1 MIKPSLLDELIC
13 HNASLDSVYHK
24 PPTAF
29 VEGKV
34 GLKRVLPARADGAV
48 GEEPASQPISGKIL
62 KKNLVDYQFLF
73 RLATSSPWIKEELLH
88 ECRTVVLSSLTSSG
102 VA

>member
-1 MIKPSLLDELIC
+1 MTLISEETAVIKPSLLDELIC

-34 GLKRVLPARADGAV
+34 GLKRVLPVWAEGAAR
-48 GEEPASQPISGKIL
+48 EEPA
-62 KKNLVDYQFLF
+62 
-73 RLATSSPWIKEELLH
+73 RL
-88 ECRTVVLSSLTSSG
+88 R
-102 VA
+102 

>member
-34 GLKRVLPARADGAV
+34 GLKRVLPARAEGAAR
-48 GEEPASQPISGKIL
+48 EEPA
-62 KKNLVDYQFLF
+62 
-73 RLATSSPWIKEELLH
+73 RL
-88 ECRTVVLSSLTSSG
+88 R
-102 VA
+102 

>member
-62 KKNLVDYQFLF
+62 KKKSS
-73 RLATSSPWIKEELLH
+73 RLSVFVQVSDLL
-88 ECRTVVLSSLTSSG
+88 SMDKG
-102 VA
+102 GAPP